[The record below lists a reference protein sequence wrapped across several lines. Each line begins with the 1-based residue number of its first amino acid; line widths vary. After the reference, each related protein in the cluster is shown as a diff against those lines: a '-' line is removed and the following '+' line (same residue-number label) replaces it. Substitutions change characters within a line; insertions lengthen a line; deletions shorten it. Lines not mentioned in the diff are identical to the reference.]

1 MADVLT
7 IREAVKRAD
16 AEQLPVSE
24 YALRRL
30 VKSGQIPV
38 RMVGRKA
45 LLYYPQLVRYLQC
58 LDGGDINPANNRFC
72 R

>member
-30 VKSGQIPV
+30 VRSGQIPV

-58 LDGGDINPANNRFC
+58 LDGGDIDPENGKW
-72 R
+72 

>member
-7 IREAVKRAD
+7 IREAVRRAD

-30 VKSGQIPV
+30 VRSGQIPV
-38 RMVGRKA
+38 RMIGRKA
-45 LLYYPQLVRYLQC
+45 LLYYPQLVRYLKC
-58 LDGGDINPANNRFC
+58 IDGGDIDPNDNSLGK
-72 R
+72 

>member
-7 IREAVKRAD
+7 IREAVRRAD

-30 VKSGQIPV
+30 VRSGQIPV

-58 LDGGDINPANNRFC
+58 LDGGDINPENNHLC
-72 R
+72 K